1 MIIICQDKNIHM
13 KFIDTHTHLY
23 VEAFDEDQQLVI
35 EEAIA
40 SGVDYFLIPAI
51 DSTYVQRMYALETA
65 YPKNIHLMAGLHP
78 THVKDNFLEELEKVA
93 EQLKLRNFCAIGE
106 IGIDLYWDKKFI
118 KEQKLAFSQ
127 QIIWAK
133 QYALPIVIHCRDA
146 FDEVFKILEAHKGN
160 DLYGIFHCF
169 TGTLKQAKQAI
180 SLNFKLGIGGV
191 ITFKNG
197 KIDQFLYEI
206 SIENIVLETDSP
218 YLAPVPHR
226 GKRNESKYLTLIA
239 NKVAKCYGITL
250 EEVALETSKNAMTI
264 FKNQKIDFKK

>member
-1 MIIICQDKNIHM
+1 M

-23 VEAFDEDQQLVI
+23 TEAFDEDQQLVI

-40 SGVDYFLIPAI
+40 AGVDHFFIPAI
-51 DSTYVQRMYALETA
+51 DSTYVQRMYALEVA
-65 YPKNIHLMAGLHP
+65 YPKSIHLMAGLHP
-78 THVKDNFLEELEKVA
+78 THVKENVAEELEKVA
-93 EQLKLRNFCAIGE
+93 EQLKERKFCAIGE
-106 IGIDLYWDKKFI
+106 IGIDLYWDKQFI
-118 KEQKLAFSQ
+118 EQQHLAFVQ

-146 FDEVFKILEAHKGN
+146 FDEVFKILEAQKGK

-169 TGTLKQAKQAI
+169 TGTLKQAKQVI

-197 KIDQFLYEI
+197 KIDQFLHEI
-206 SIENIVLETDSP
+206 SIENIVLETDAP
-218 YLAPVPHR
+218 YLAPAPHR

-250 EEVALETSKNAMTI
+250 EEVALETSKNAITI
-264 FKNQKIDFKK
+264 FKNKKIDFKK